1 MSNLEILAGFEREI
15 NKIDDTIGKPLTSD
29 SLYWLNQAVSK
40 FVKTRFNGTAPHY
53 TSYEQTEKRTNDL
66 INLYSTIDFNE
77 FTVDNSNPS
86 YDSYEISYKADGF
99 NQKPFLYALNE
110 DVVISDN
117 NDANKMNTCIFECT
131 ADSFMYRV
139 NNSLTDFHYRHHKAR
154 PLRVKTT
161 DGCKL
166 LTDKNYKIQKYTLGY
181 LRVPNKISLD
191 DDNYDKEY
199 SEFPEVVLPEIIKIA
214 AQMYIESQIPQQ
226 QRYQT
231 INNEVNTQE

>member
-1 MSNLEILAGFEREI
+1 MTNLDILMGFELEI
-15 NKIDDTIGKPLTSD
+15 NKIDDTLNKPLTSD

-40 FVKTRFNGTAPHY
+40 FVKTRFNGNAPHY

-66 INLYSTIDFNE
+66 INLYSTVDFDKFTIDS
-77 FTVDNSNPS
+77 SNPN
-86 YDSYEISYKADGF
+86 YDSYEVSYKDEKF
-99 NQKPFLYALNE
+99 NQKPFMFALNE
-110 DVVISDN
+110 DVIISDN
-117 NDANKMNTCIFECT
+117 QNNNLMNTCVFECT

-139 NNSLTDFHYRHHKAR
+139 NNSLTDFHYKHNKAR

-161 DGCKL
+161 NGCKL
-166 LTDKNYKIQKYTLGY
+166 LTDKNYKISKYTLGY
-181 LRVPNKISLD
+181 LRVPNKISLEE
-191 DDNYDKEY
+191 NYGKEEY
-199 SEFPEVVLPEIIKIA
+199 SEFPEIVLPEIIKIA